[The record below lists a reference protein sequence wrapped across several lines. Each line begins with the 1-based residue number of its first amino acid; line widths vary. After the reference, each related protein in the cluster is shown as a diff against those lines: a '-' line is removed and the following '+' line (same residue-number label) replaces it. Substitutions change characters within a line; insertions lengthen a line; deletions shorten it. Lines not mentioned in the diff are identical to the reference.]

1 MMLRV
6 RLRVPVLLLALLLPL
21 DLLAG
26 CGGGGGG
33 ADSADDPPRQLSYS
47 LVQLYFEAVASYRVD
62 SLASAAVLGLAAE
75 GSPAL
80 AYLKYLGDFA
90 ASAVA
95 AGQPVEGSVVKKVT
109 PDHVF
114 DGLTACGGSGRPDE
128 CVTWADFEGDD
139 DGLLTDFTV
148 NGTKLDDSLVD
159 LTDQPPVSSSGVYS
173 VEPDYAYR
181 SPQSGSLFVLVT
193 ITASDTA
200 LAPKPGIYI
209 EEDQILHG
217 VRTRAPASIAAGT
230 SSPVILAFPNAEEA
244 ELDGQVT
251 FDLGI
256 EGAGA
261 ESIGFGLAEP
271 APA

>member
-6 RLRVPVLLLALLLPL
+6 RLRVPVLLVALLLPL
-21 DLLAG
+21 GLLAG
-26 CGGGGGG
+26 CGGGDG
-33 ADSADDPPRQLSYS
+33 ADTAKAPRQLSYRS
-47 LVQLYFEAVASYRVD
+47 VQQYFEAVASYRVD
-62 SLASAAVLGLAAE
+62 SLASAEVLGLAAD
-75 GSPAL
+75 GSPAM

-95 AGQPVEGSVVKKVT
+95 AGQPVEGSVLKTVT
-109 PDHVF
+109 PDHVL
-114 DGLTACGGSGRPDE
+114 DGLTACGGTGRPDE

-139 DGLLTDFTV
+139 DGQLTDFTV
-148 NGTKLDDSLVD
+148 NGTKLDDSLID
-159 LTDQPPVSSSGVYS
+159 LTDQPPIASSGLYS

-193 ITASDTA
+193 ITASDAA
-200 LAPKPGIYI
+200 LAPKPGVYI

-217 VRTRAPASIAAGT
+217 VATRAPASIAAGT
-230 SSPVILAFPNAEEA
+230 SSSVILAFPHAEDA

-251 FDLGI
+251 FELGI

-261 ESIGFGLAEP
+261 ESIGFGLT